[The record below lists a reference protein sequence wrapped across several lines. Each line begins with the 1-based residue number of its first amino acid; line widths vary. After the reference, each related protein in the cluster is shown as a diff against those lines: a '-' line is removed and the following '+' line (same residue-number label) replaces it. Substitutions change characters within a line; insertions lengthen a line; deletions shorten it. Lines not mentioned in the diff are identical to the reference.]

1 MSLGAAEGLKAQQLA
16 FRYGTRQ
23 VIDDA
28 SLSLSAGEVVALLGR
43 NGAGKSTLL
52 RMLLGLLVPL
62 KGQVTLGDRPL
73 GAYARR
79 ELATRVAY
87 VPQVHAAPFPYTV
100 RDIVLMGR
108 LPANGWLRAPL
119 RSDIET
125 AGEMLERFG
134 IGHLADRPYTEVSG
148 GERQLALL
156 ARALVQ
162 GARTLI
168 LDEPMGGLDYGRQL
182 QLLQHL
188 RALAHEG
195 YAVLMTTHHPE
206 QALLAATRVAVLIR
220 GRIESDGPPAEV
232 ITPLLIREL
241 YGVEVLSFSSG
252 DGHVGF
258 YPKGLQPMR
267 RA

>member
-1 MSLGAAEGLKAQQLA
+1 MSLGAAEGLKAAQLE
-16 FRYGTRQ
+16 FRYGARQ
-23 VIDDA
+23 VIDGA

-52 RMLLGLLVPL
+52 RLLLGLLAPL
-62 KGQVTLGDRPL
+62 KGQITLGDRPL
-73 GAYARR
+73 ASYARR

-87 VPQVHAAPFPYTV
+87 VPQVHAAPFPYAV

-119 RSDIET
+119 RSDLV
-125 AGEMLERFG
+125 AAQAMLDRFG
-134 IGHLADRPYTEVSG
+134 IGHLSDRPYTEVSG

-206 QALLAATRVAVLIR
+206 QALLAATRVAVLMQ
-220 GRIESDGPPAEV
+220 GRVEADGPPADV
-232 ITPLLIREL
+232 VTPLLIREL
-241 YGVEVLSFSSG
+241 YGVEVLSFRSE
-252 DGHVGF
+252 DGHTGF
-258 YPKGLQPMR
+258 YPKGLPSPR
-267 RA
+267 PA